1 MTSPCEASVVSNVS
15 PTEPTLFRP
24 EVIRARLGPGPWRQ
38 PLFHDGRNDVAL
50 VCDAPASQTGDAPLS
65 RDCNEFCFVL
75 RGEYEYRIEG
85 VPPVR
90 AVKGDIV
97 MCPAG
102 LAHTARVVG
111 ERHGLRVEVSPSQD
125 IVQLDGHQKRE
136 DSLIGNEPPNM
147 VLTRTSELLAGSD
160 QRRFTIIED
169 DLNTMY
175 LIRERPGD
183 VSNAHWHFDFDEW
196 WVIGGGELLFEV
208 GEGRPKLH
216 AKAGDIVFT
225 PRGFRHQIATVGGE
239 VSLRMPVTTADNVH
253 IWTDDDTSA
262 PPPRK

>member
-1 MTSPCEASVVSNVS
+1 MTN

-24 EVIRARLGPGPWRQ
+24 EEIRVGKGQGPWRQ
-38 PLFHDGRNDVAL
+38 PLFYDGRNDVAL
-50 VCDAPASQTGDAPLS
+50 LCDAPETDTDDTLS
-65 RDCNEFCFVL
+65 SSEFNEFQFVL
-75 RGEYEYRIEG
+75 CGEYEFLIGSYS
-85 VPPVR
+85 PVR

-97 MCPAG
+97 RRPGG
-102 LAHTARVVG
+102 LALTSRVIG
-111 ERHGLRVEVSPSQD
+111 EEEGLRVAVSPSQD
-125 IVQLDGHQKRE
+125 IAQLGGRQKRD
-136 DSLIGNEPPNM
+136 DSLDPTQPPNM
-147 VLTRTSELLAGSD
+147 LVTQTEALLASSD

-169 DLNTMY
+169 DCNTMY

-216 AKAGDIVFT
+216 AQEGDIVFT
-225 PRGFRHQIATVGGE
+225 PRGFRHQIATIGDG

-253 IWTDDDTSA
+253 IWTDDDSSA

>member
-1 MTSPCEASVVSNVS
+1 MTSALS

-24 EVIRARLGPGPWRQ
+24 EDIRAQRGPGPWRQ
-38 PLFHDGRNDVAL
+38 PLFHDGRNDVTL
-50 VCDAPASQTGDAPLS
+50 LCDAPETDADDTPPLS
-65 RDCNEFCFVL
+65 EFNEFQFVL
-75 RGEYEYRIEG
+75 RGVYEFRIG
-85 VPPVR
+85 DLSPVR
-90 AVKGDIV
+90 AAKGDIV
-97 MCPAG
+97 RRPSG
-102 LAHTARVVG
+102 LALSTRVVG
-111 ERHGLRVEVSPSQD
+111 DEEGLRVAISPSQEMAASERH
-125 IVQLDGHQKRE
+125 QERKESLDPAK
-136 DSLIGNEPPNM
+136 PPNM
-147 VLTRTSELLAGSD
+147 LVTQTKALLASSD

-183 VSNAHWHFDFDEW
+183 VSSAHWHFDFDEW

-216 AKAGDIVFT
+216 ARAGDIVFT
-225 PRGFRHQIATVGGE
+225 PRGFRHRIATIGDG

-262 PPPRK
+262 PPSRK

>member
-1 MTSPCEASVVSNVS
+1 MTSTAN

-24 EVIRARLGPGPWRQ
+24 EEIRVGRGPGPWRQ

-50 VCDAPASQTGDAPLS
+50 LCDAPGADTDDTPPLS
-65 RDCNEFCFVL
+65 EFNEFQFVL
-75 RGEYEYRIEG
+75 RGEYEFLIG
-85 VPPVR
+85 SFPPVR
-90 AVKGDIV
+90 AAKGDIV
-97 MCPAG
+97 RRPAG
-102 LAHTARVVG
+102 STLTSRVIG
-111 ERHGLRVEVSPSQD
+111 EEEGLRVVVAPSQRA
-125 IVQLDGHQKRE
+125 VNSGGHQVLDE
-136 DSLIGNEPPNM
+136 SLDPAQPPNM
-147 VLTRTSELLAGSD
+147 LITQTEALLASSD
-160 QRRFTIIED
+160 RRRFTIIED
-169 DLNTMY
+169 DLSTMY

-216 AKAGDIVFT
+216 AREGDIVFT
-225 PRGFRHQIATVGGE
+225 PRGFRHRIATVGDG

-253 IWTDDDTSA
+253 IWTDDDRSA

>member
-1 MTSPCEASVVSNVS
+1 MTSTANPS
-15 PTEPTLFRP
+15 EPTLFRP
-24 EVIRARLGPGPWRQ
+24 EEIRMGRGPGPWRQ
-38 PLFHDGRNDVAL
+38 PLFYDGRNDVTL
-50 VCDAPASQTGDAPLS
+50 LCDVPETDTDDTLS
-65 RDCNEFCFVL
+65 SSEFNEFQFVL
-75 RGEYEYRIEG
+75 RGEYEFLIGSYS
-85 VPPVR
+85 PVR
-90 AVKGDIV
+90 AAKGDIV
-97 MCPAG
+97 RRPGG
-102 LAHTARVVG
+102 LAISSRVIG
-111 ERHGLRVEVSPSQD
+111 EEGLRAIVAPSQSA
-125 IVQLDGHQKRE
+125 VNSGGSQE
-136 DSLIGNEPPNM
+136 FDSSLNSTQPPNM
-147 VLTRTSELLAGSD
+147 LVTQTEALLASSD

-216 AKAGDIVFT
+216 AQEGDVVFT
-225 PRGFRHQIATVGGE
+225 PRGFRHRIATIGDG

-253 IWTDDDTSA
+253 IWTDGDSSA

>member
-1 MTSPCEASVVSNVS
+1 MTLEASPN
-15 PTEPTLFRP
+15 EPTLFRP
-24 EVIRARLGPGPWRQ
+24 DDIRSRFDPGPWRQ
-38 PLFHDGRNDVAL
+38 TLFHDGRNNVTL
-50 VCDAPASQTGDAPLS
+50 LCDSPSSSTDGGTET
-65 RDCNEFCFVL
+65 RDRNEFWFVL
-75 RGEYEYRIEG
+75 RGEYEYRIG
-85 VPPVR
+85 DFPPVR
-90 AVKGDIV
+90 ASKGDV
-97 MCPAG
+97 VRRPAG

-111 ERHGLRVEVSPSQD
+111 ERDGLRVEVSPPQD
-125 IVQLDGHQKRE
+125 IVQLDGRQKRE
-136 DSLIGNEPPNM
+136 ESLIGNAPPNM
-147 VLTRTSELLAGSD
+147 LLTRTSELLAGSD

-208 GEGRPKLH
+208 GQGRPKLH
-216 AKAGDIVFT
+216 AKEGDIVFT
-225 PRGFRHQIATVGGE
+225 PRGFRHQIVTVGDE
-239 VSLRMPVTTADNVH
+239 VSLRMPVTSADNVH